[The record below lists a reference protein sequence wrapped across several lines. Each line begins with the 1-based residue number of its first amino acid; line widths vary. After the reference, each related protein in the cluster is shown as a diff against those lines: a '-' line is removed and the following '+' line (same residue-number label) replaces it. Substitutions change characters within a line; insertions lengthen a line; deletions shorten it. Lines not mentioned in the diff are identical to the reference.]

1 VGSSFTS
8 DPDRTWRALTAQSSV
23 SVVAVDESDVLGI
36 AYAITDGEIT
46 SFLSVLLVAR
56 DRRREA

>member
-1 VGSSFTS
+1 
-8 DPDRTWRALTAQSSV
+8 V